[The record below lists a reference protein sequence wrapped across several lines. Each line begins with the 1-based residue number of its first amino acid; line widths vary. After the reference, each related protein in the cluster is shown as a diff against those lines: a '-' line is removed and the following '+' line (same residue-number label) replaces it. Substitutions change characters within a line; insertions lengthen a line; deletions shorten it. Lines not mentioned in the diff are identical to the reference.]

1 MMLIEEFRND
11 LKENFNCK
19 VKLIEAAGTSDKEEL
34 FDFIWDSF
42 VPEVSESLEDGDEY
56 PIGYYD
62 DLCVALRET
71 AIYNHLKYLGI

>member
-19 VKLIEAAGTSDKEEL
+19 VELIAAAGTSDKEEL

-42 VPEVSESLEDGDEY
+42 VPEVNESFEDGDEY
-56 PIGYYD
+56 PIGYYY
-62 DLCVALRET
+62 DLCVALRER